1 MPKALLPF
9 LVLKLFCWNCFQLV
23 SYNLLNVVYSS
34 KVIFLEMAFDFQKEE
49 SHMDSN
55 QENMEV
61 MEPQEYFYGPK
72 IYL

>member
-1 MPKALLPF
+1 M
-9 LVLKLFCWNCFQLV
+9 
-23 SYNLLNVVYSS
+23 
-34 KVIFLEMAFDFQKEE
+34 IFFEMAFDFQKEE

-55 QENMEV
+55 QESMEV